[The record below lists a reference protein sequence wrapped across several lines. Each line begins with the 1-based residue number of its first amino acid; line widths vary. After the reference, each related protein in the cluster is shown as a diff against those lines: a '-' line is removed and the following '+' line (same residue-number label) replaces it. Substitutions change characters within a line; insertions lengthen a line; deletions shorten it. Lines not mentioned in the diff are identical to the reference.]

1 MFYVFYFLCIF
12 FVMFLFF
19 NDFVHFNVMFFVFL
33 KLLEYIV
40 QMC

>member
-1 MFYVFYFLCIF
+1 
-12 FVMFLFF
+12 MFLFF